1 MNMKDLDHPS
11 QNKDGHYTQAL
22 KHCIPVR
29 CHKRKDNEIPMKYA
43 GCFSYMTVSWLGNIV
58 WKIYKNGIDSVTL
71 WKCSE
76 NESSF
81 HNLMRLENLWNEE
94 INKKGPAASFK
105 NVFIQFVKTRMI
117 LASVF
122 LIISLACSLFTPFYL
137 IHQLLDYMSSENKV
151 LMEGIL
157 LVISLLIS
165 ELIRSL
171 SFATMWS
178 MNYTTGVRVKVA
190 ATALLYKKIMLVKSM
205 KEKTAGELI
214 NMCTLDGQRFCDAT
228 VLAPLAVG
236 SPFVLVCGVIYNI
249 FLLGPFSLIGAAVFI
264 GFYPLVLLL
273 MKLAAYYRKKIAETT
288 DQRVNIMNELFSC
301 ICLVKMYAWEL
312 SFTKIIQ
319 DIRKLEKQLLTKTA
333 FVQTV
338 NVVIPPMVP
347 IIAGVVTFLSYI
359 LTKNDLTAAQAFTM
373 IAVLN
378 SMRFALGSLPYCF
391 KALSDASVSIK
402 RYQEVLSLDQI
413 EDIEKSN
420 LKDEEMVVFE
430 NASLSWNCTAKKE
443 EMSTDN
449 KEMKCNNRGEKLT
462 ENMKLLPSSQEAI
475 LTNISFVLKKGQM
488 LGVCGSIGS
497 GKSSL
502 ISAILGRMNLVS
514 GKISKQGIV
523 AYVPQQAWIMN
534 ASAQENILFGLPFD
548 EERYDQIVEA
558 CCLKEDFNLIGDDT
572 EIGERGMNLSGGQ
585 KQRIGLARAVYSD
598 RDIYL
603 LDDPLSAV
611 DVHIGKHI
619 FDRCINTFLKE
630 KTVIFVTHQLQYL
643 ESCDHILF
651 LKDGKISEQGSHQSL
666 MADHLEY
673 CALIESFYEDSNLEE
688 KKKTECMTPLS
699 PSPSLHPRFQFNRT
713 QSVISR
719 RISAS
724 QLSLNESILDNADL
738 VQEEESSTNV
748 GLPELWFYM
757 KACGGFF
764 ICIFALLMFAV
775 SIAVQTSSAWWLTY
789 WIQQNDTDNID
800 NKNTS
805 SVRISSHPQVNLF
818 ATVYGLTVLVTIL
831 VHLIRGY
838 IYVKTTIKGANWCHN
853 QLLQKVIWFPMEFF
867 DCNPV
872 GRILNRFSSDMDEVD
887 SRLASLME
895 MFFMNIL
902 SLLAANIS
910 MIIVVPWMSVVSIP
924 LMIAFVL
931 LSRIF
936 ATSLREIKKKDNV
949 TRSPLISLISATMH
963 GLSTIFAYKKNQLFI
978 DRYCQIQD
986 ENTVPFFLFYMMNR
1000 WVAIRL
1006 DFICILICFSCAL
1019 SIVLLADVMPA
1030 ALAGLGLSFALQVTN
1045 LSQYTVRLWIELE
1058 ARFDSI
1064 KRIKEYVDK
1073 NESEA
1078 DSKTS
1083 PEYALSADW
1092 PTSGHIQFNE
1102 YSMKYRSNLP
1112 NALKKICLDIS
1123 PSQKLGIVGRSGSG
1137 KSSLGAALFRL
1148 VEPSDGNIIIDG
1160 YDITKVGLQDLRSR
1174 ISIIPQDPILF
1185 RGTIRYNLDPLQ
1197 NCNDFEL
1204 WEALEK
1210 CHIKNRVESLE
1221 GQLNSFIE
1229 ENGEN
1234 FSVGERQLF
1243 CLARALLRKCKILIL
1258 DEATASIDTET
1269 DHLIQK
1275 TLQNSF
1281 SHCTMLVIA
1290 HRLNTVIDCSRIIVM
1305 ENGKIAEYGKPTVLI
1320 SMKNSKFRAMWEAS
1334 ETKKTKS

>member
-1 MNMKDLDHPS
+1 M
-11 QNKDGHYTQAL
+11 
-22 KHCIPVR
+22 
-29 CHKRKDNEIPMKYA
+29 
-43 GCFSYMTVSWLGNIV
+43 
-58 WKIYKNGIDSVTL
+58 
-71 WKCSE
+71 
-76 NESSF
+76 
-81 HNLMRLENLWNEE
+81 
-94 INKKGPAASFK
+94 
-105 NVFIQFVKTRMI
+105 KTRI
-117 LASVF
+117 
-122 LIISLACSLFTPFYL
+122 
-137 IHQLLDYMSSENKV
+137 
-151 LMEGIL
+151 
-157 LVISLLIS
+157 
-165 ELIRSL
+165 
-171 SFATMWS
+171 W
-178 MNYTTGVRVKVA
+178 
-190 ATALLYKKIMLVKSM
+190 KK
-205 KEKTAGELI
+205 
-214 NMCTLDGQRFCDAT
+214 R
-228 VLAPLAVG
+228 
-236 SPFVLVCGVIYNI
+236 
-249 FLLGPFSLIGAAVFI
+249 
-264 GFYPLVLLL
+264 
-273 MKLAAYYRKKIAETT
+273 
-288 DQRVNIMNELFSC
+288 
-301 ICLVKMYAWEL
+301 
-312 SFTKIIQ
+312 
-319 DIRKLEKQLLTKTA
+319 
-333 FVQTV
+333 
-338 NVVIPPMVP
+338 
-347 IIAGVVTFLSYI
+347 
-359 LTKNDLTAAQAFTM
+359 
-373 IAVLN
+373 
-378 SMRFALGSLPYCF
+378 
-391 KALSDASVSIK
+391 
-402 RYQEVLSLDQI
+402 
-413 EDIEKSN
+413 
-420 LKDEEMVVFE
+420 
-430 NASLSWNCTAKKE
+430 
-443 EMSTDN
+443 
-449 KEMKCNNRGEKLT
+449 
-462 ENMKLLPSSQEAI
+462 
-475 LTNISFVLKKGQM
+475 
-488 LGVCGSIGS
+488 
-497 GKSSL
+497 
-502 ISAILGRMNLVS
+502 
-514 GKISKQGIV
+514 
-523 AYVPQQAWIMN
+523 
-534 ASAQENILFGLPFD
+534 
-548 EERYDQIVEA
+548 
-558 CCLKEDFNLIGDDT
+558 
-572 EIGERGMNLSGGQ
+572 
-585 KQRIGLARAVYSD
+585 
-598 RDIYL
+598 
-603 LDDPLSAV
+603 
-611 DVHIGKHI
+611 
-619 FDRCINTFLKE
+619 
-630 KTVIFVTHQLQYL
+630 
-643 ESCDHILF
+643 
-651 LKDGKISEQGSHQSL
+651 
-666 MADHLEY
+666 
-673 CALIESFYEDSNLEE
+673 
-688 KKKTECMTPLS
+688 KKTECMTPLS

-738 VQEEESSTNV
+738 VQEKEFSTSV
-748 GLPELWFYM
+748 GLPELWFYI
-757 KACGGFF
+757 KACGGYF
-764 ICIFALLMFAV
+764 ICIFVLLMFAV

-805 SVRISSHPQVNLF
+805 SVGISSHPQVNLF

-838 IYVKTTIKGANWCHN
+838 IYVKTTIKGANWCHS

-895 MFFMNIL
+895 MFFMNIF

-924 LMIAFVL
+924 LMITFVL

-1019 SIVLLADVMPA
+1019 SLVLLADVMPA

-1073 NESEA
+1073 DESEA

-1123 PSQKLGIVGRSGSG
+1123 PSQKFGIVGRSGSG

-1174 ISIIPQDPILF
+1174 LSIIPQDPILF

-1210 CHIKNRVESLE
+1210 CHMKNRVESLE

-1334 ETKKTKS
+1334 ETKKTKP